1 MTGLM
6 KNYKET
12 LKDTPQPILLSQ
24 MENSIDLKALYAKA
38 NNMKVSELSETDKK
52 NLLGLDACYS
62 LSLI

>member
-24 MENSIDLKALYAKA
+24 MENSIDLKALFSYAKA

-52 NLLGLDACYS
+52 KFVRSRCLL
-62 LSLI
+62 

>member
-24 MENSIDLKALYAKA
+24 MKNSIALKALFSYAKA

-52 NLLGLDACYS
+52 KFVT
-62 LSLI
+62 

>member
-24 MENSIDLKALYAKA
+24 IKNSIALKAIFSYAKA

-52 NLLGLDACYS
+52 KFVRARCS
-62 LSLI
+62 L

>member
-6 KNYKET
+6 NNYKET

-24 MENSIDLKALYAKA
+24 MENSIDLKALFSYAKA

-52 NLLGLDACYS
+52 KFVKARCLL
-62 LSLI
+62 

>member
-12 LKDTPQPILLSQ
+12 LKDTPQLILLSQ
-24 MENSIDLKALYAKA
+24 MKNSIALKALFSYAKA

-52 NLLGLDACYS
+52 KFVRARCS
-62 LSLI
+62 L